1 MITSKRTKAKK
12 QKSNVQINTQTNDNG
27 MIDNNN
33 SIFESQKDKKRKQ
46 FFHTSSKLT
55 KLQRK
60 YCHCLMKVRPKIG
73 KSIPKKN
80 PKTGKRLNHYAV
92 CFGGIRRK
100 MGLHKTQKQKNKFI
114 AMLNPRSANC
124 VMNYNYYSYSDDEII
139 AMAKEY
145 GIKTSYVSVT
155 GEKKN
160 LKKSTLFTKIVN
172 KYLDKKELTKKS
184 KSTQKSKSTKKTKKP
199 IKK

>member
-1 MITSKRTKAKK
+1 M
-12 QKSNVQINTQTNDNG
+12 
-27 MIDNNN
+27 
-33 SIFESQKDKKRKQ
+33 
-46 FFHTSSKLT
+46 
-55 KLQRK
+55 
-60 YCHCLMKVRPKIG
+60 MK
-73 KSIPKKN
+73 
-80 PKTGKRLNHYAV
+80 
-92 CFGGIRRK
+92 
-100 MGLHKTQKQKNKFI
+100 
-114 AMLNPRSANC
+114 
-124 VMNYNYYSYSDDEII
+124 II

>member
-1 MITSKRTKAKK
+1 MVTSKKSKIK
-12 QKSNVQINTQTNDNG
+12 QKKSNVQINTQNNNNAV
-27 MIDNNN
+27 IDNNN

-80 PKTGKRLNHYAV
+80 PKTGKKLNHYAV

-145 GIKTSYVSVT
+145 GIKTSYVSAT
-155 GEKKN
+155 GQIKN

>member
-1 MITSKRTKAKK
+1 MVTSKKTKTKK
-12 QKSNVQINTQTNDNG
+12 QKSKVQINNNNNNNNSV
-27 MIDNNN
+27 IDNNN

-80 PKTGKRLNHYAV
+80 PKTGKKLNHYAV

-124 VMNYNYYSYSDDEII
+124 VMNYNYYSYSDAEII

-145 GIKTSYVSVT
+145 GIKTSYVSAT
-155 GEKKN
+155 GERKN
-160 LKKSTLFTKIVN
+160 FKKSTLFTKIVN

-184 KSTQKSKSTKKTKKP
+184 RSVKKQPKKSK
-199 IKK
+199 

>member
-1 MITSKRTKAKK
+1 MVNNKKVERQNKKPTKKDTQGKSNNKLITSLD
-12 QKSNVQINTQTNDNG
+12 TNN
-27 MIDNNN
+27 
-33 SIFESQKDKKRKQ
+33 KKQ

-60 YCHCLMKVRPKIG
+60 YCHCLMTVRPKMG

-80 PKTGKRLNHYAV
+80 PKTGKKLNHYAV

-114 AMLNPRSANC
+114 AMLNPTSANC
-124 VMNYNYYSYSDDEII
+124 IMNYNYYAYSDAEVI

-145 GIKTSYVSVT
+145 GIKTSYTTVS
-155 GEKKN
+155 GEKRN
-160 LKKSTLFTKIVN
+160 FKKSTLFNKIVD
-172 KYLDKKELTKKS
+172 KYLEKKKLTKKS
-184 KSTQKSKSTKKTKKP
+184 RTKSNKK
-199 IKK
+199 